1 MFSGATARF
10 RTFAFRAKRVW
21 TPAPVPMTPWN
32 FARIPGLEEEKRL
45 LKRLARQDRIPHAQ
59 MFLGDYGSGNLALA
73 LAFARLVL
81 CREADVEEPCERC
94 SACIKSAEWKH
105 PDLHFSFPVVGAK
118 LTSREFLEPWR
129 QLLAE
134 GLYFD
139 PAGWFE
145 VQDKSGK
152 QGNINVAETRE
163 IVGKLGVTAAEGGYK
178 ILLLWGVEYLE
189 KEGNRLLK
197 LIEEPPDRTL
207 FLIIGADSSRILPT
221 ILSRCQL
228 TKVRPFTDMEI
239 EEALLAQGLAGT
251 RDAAIIAF
259 QADGNLGDA
268 LRLVRQGGQPLADLF
283 LRWMRSCWPPPG
295 KESLKRTEELAA
307 LGKEEQKSFF
317 RYALHF
323 VRQMVMARVGH
334 PEAIRLPEEERK
346 IAAGMAAQF
355 DDDRLEALGRF
366 FSDCHYAIE
375 RNANAKI
382 LFLNASIQVHAL
394 FRDKVRYLST
404 INQS

>member
-1 MFSGATARF
+1 MRFSDIIGQ
-10 RTFAFRAKRVW
+10 
-21 TPAPVPMTPWN
+21 PAV
-32 FARIPGLEEEKRL
+32 KDRL
-45 LKRLARQDRIPHAQ
+45 RLMAGGGRMPHALLL
-59 MFLGDYGSGNLALA
+59 LGPEGSGKLAMA
-73 LAFARLVL
+73 MAFAQYVL
-81 CREADVEEPCERC
+81 CANPNESDACGKCP
-94 SACIKSAEWKH
+94 SCIKASKLVH
-105 PDLHFSFPVVGAK
+105 PDLHFSYPSVGSK
-118 LTSREFLEPWR
+118 MTSEAFLPQWR
-129 QLLAE
+129 SAIAE
-134 GLYFD
+134 NPYLNANEWLQHIG
-139 PAGWFE
+139 AE
-145 VQDKSGK
+145 NK
-152 QGNINVAETRE
+152 QGNITKEECVNIIR
-163 IVGKLGVTAAEGGYK
+163 KLSLKTFESTHKVL
-178 ILLLWGVEYLE
+178 ILWLPEYLG

-228 TKVRPFTDMEI
+228 TKVRPFRDVEI
-239 EEALLAQGLAGT
+239 EEALLAQGLAGN
-251 RDAAIIAF
+251 RDASIIAF

-283 LRWMRSCWPPPG
+283 LRWMRSCWHPPG
-295 KESLKRTEELAA
+295 KDTLKRTEELAA
-307 LGKEEQKSFF
+307 MGKEEQKSFF

-323 VRQMVMARVGH
+323 VRQMVMARAGH

-355 DDDRLEALGRF
+355 DDGRLEALGRF
-366 FSDCHYAIE
+366 FSDSHYAIE

-382 LFLNASIQVHAL
+382 LFLNASFQVHAL